1 VPPGG
6 SYESAHPLETKL
18 QYMQAGGFN
27 RMKQFAALLLAGMTL
42 IPVSSFGQD
51 RRYYDRDRRDYH
63 QWNANEDRAYRHWLM
78 EEQRERQY
86 RAYNRL
92 RAERRREY
100 WRWRHEHPDWH

>member
-1 VPPGG
+1 
-6 SYESAHPLETKL
+6 
-18 QYMQAGGFN
+18 
-27 RMKQFAALLLAGMTL
+27 MKQFAALLLAGMTL

-63 QWNANEDRAYRHWLM
+63 HWNANEDRAYRHWLM

-92 RAERRREY
+92 RAERQREY
-100 WRWRHEHPDWH
+100 WRWRHTHPDWR